1 VKASSTRQ
9 PLVILADTR
18 EQLIPPFPLGCEV
31 RRHCLAEA
39 DYTTE
44 LLLDVAR
51 IERKSPGDF
60 ASTITWE
67 RDRFDRELARLLP
80 FRWKCIVVE
89 SDFDEVFVGRR
100 LHPHAVLGAMAS
112 LLARWDVPVLFAG
125 SPEGTGRLMAGLL
138 KRWEERV
145 KSEAAW
151 GVGPKKAAE
160 GA

>member
-1 VKASSTRQ
+1 VPVTKV
-9 PLVILADTR
+9 PMIILADTR
-18 EQLIPPFPLGCEV
+18 EQMIPRFPDGIV
-31 RRHCLAEA
+31 VQRHMLTEG
-39 DYTTE
+39 DYT
-44 LLLDVAR
+44 LPSLIDIAR

-100 LHPHAVLGAMAS
+100 IHPHAVLGAMAS

-125 SPEGTGRLMAGLL
+125 SAEGTGRLMAGLL
-138 KRWEERV
+138 RRWEQRV
-145 KSEAAW
+145 RGEAAW
-151 GVGPKKAAE
+151 RPEPKETPAT
-160 GA
+160 

>member
-1 VKASSTRQ
+1 MKREPMV
-9 PLVILADTR
+9 VYADTR
-18 EQLIPPFPLGCEV
+18 EQRIPPFPIGVQIE
-31 RRHCLAEA
+31 RKMMSEG
-39 DYTTE
+39 DYSSPA
-44 LLLDVAR
+44 LLDVAR

-89 SDFDEVFVGRR
+89 SDLDEVFVGRR

-125 SPEGTGRLMAGLL
+125 SPEGAGRIMAGLL
-138 KRWEERV
+138 RRWEERV

>member
-1 VKASSTRQ
+1 MGAPTKV
-9 PLVILADTR
+9 PFVILADTR
-18 EQLIPPFPLGCEV
+18 EQLVPPFPPGV
-31 RRHCLAEA
+31 IVQKKCLAEA

-44 LLLDVAR
+44 LLESVAR

-89 SDFDEVFVGRR
+89 SDMDEVFVGRR

-125 SPEGTGRLMAGLL
+125 SPEGAGRIMAGLL
-138 KRWEERV
+138 RRWEERV
-145 KSEAAW
+145 RSEAAW

>member
-1 VKASSTRQ
+1 VKATTKQ
-9 PLVILADTR
+9 PFVILADTR
-18 EQLIPPFPLGCEV
+18 EQLIPPFPPGCLVE
-31 RRHCLAEA
+31 RRLLKEG
-39 DYTTE
+39 DYSSP
-44 LLLDVAR
+44 LLESVAR

-89 SDFDEVFVGRR
+89 SDLDEVFVGRR

-125 SPEGTGRLMAGLL
+125 SPEGAGRIMAGLL
-138 KRWEERV
+138 RRWEERV